1 MPLLNSSSSSSAS
14 KKKRPGGAD
23 RAAKTSNNV
32 SMSFRTIGRMGQSM
46 SAMMPSK
53 SSKASAEK
61 CKEDDEQE
69 EKGEELDHTPLPT
82 MNISNEVWDA
92 AQDNLLSDIAEVRRA
107 MDLFL
112 NSRIPEAE
120 KILEPKRYS
129 TLYHSL
135 GHSFILFLKS
145 MMTFQHTDIEA
156 AIEALKKTIQL
167 ADALRKKETGWLGN
181 ITSWVKGISVHDV
194 WSMSRLHRHA
204 VSSCKLIQTINA
216 NIHTICS
223 SHPFV

>member
-1 MPLLNSSSSSSAS
+1 
-14 KKKRPGGAD
+14 
-23 RAAKTSNNV
+23 
-32 SMSFRTIGRMGQSM
+32 MSFRTIGRMGQSM
-46 SAMMPSK
+46 SALMPSK
-53 SSKASAEK
+53 SSSKASAAVAAAAEK
-61 CKEDDEQE
+61 HKLSNEQGIQEE
-69 EKGEELDHTPLPT
+69 EKGEALDHTPLPT
-82 MNISNEVWDA
+82 MNISNEVWEA

-112 NSRIPEAE
+112 NSRIPESE
-120 KILEPKRYS
+120 RILEPKRYS

-135 GHSFILFLKS
+135 GHSFVLFLKS

-194 WSMSRLHRHA
+194 WNMSRLHRHA
-204 VSSCKLIQTINA
+204 VSNYSSQKYFMLMLSIPFALPTLLI
-216 NIHTICS
+216 S
-223 SHPFV
+223 V